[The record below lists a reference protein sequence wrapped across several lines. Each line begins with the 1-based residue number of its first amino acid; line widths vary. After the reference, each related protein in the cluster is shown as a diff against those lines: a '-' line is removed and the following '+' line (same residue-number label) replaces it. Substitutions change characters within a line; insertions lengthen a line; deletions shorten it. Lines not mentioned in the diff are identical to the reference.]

1 MLPAEHAD
9 ALRFHVS
16 VRQRDESLAEARRVP
31 RAHPR
36 VGDRGRP
43 QGGGLQRVRADDSPG
58 RPGAGEDGRGIRV
71 FARRRAFTESGR
83 ADGKIPSRCEVP
95 CVPVYR
101 RGRRWSESSVG
112 FGRHQLRTALES
124 RTPRAADWTSPPFGP
139 SPSSPRGAP
148 ADQGQHRRARVGDAE
163 GEEIAVRGRFRFI
176 SRRGKFRGARTK
188 EHSPGCE
195 GNLRRPAGT
204 SKACY

>member
-31 RAHPR
+31 LAHPR

-83 ADGKIPSRCEVP
+83 SILPAFEITASITTAP
-95 CVPVYR
+95 CV
-101 RGRRWSESSVG
+101 
-112 FGRHQLRTALES
+112 
-124 RTPRAADWTSPPFGP
+124 RAA
-139 SPSSPRGAP
+139 
-148 ADQGQHRRARVGDAE
+148 RA
-163 GEEIAVRGRFRFI
+163 IAGYT
-176 SRRGKFRGARTK
+176 G
-188 EHSPGCE
+188 
-195 GNLRRPAGT
+195 
-204 SKACY
+204 